1 MDYWK
6 EPFVPSKRRRFNWT
20 DFKEWS
26 IYMSVAIASAVSASL
41 WFLLLNIQWL
51 EMNSNVAMIAI
62 FGIGTFIKRLATD
75 YTARYGKTLPSEIQD
90 ETSNDSQI

>member
-1 MDYWK
+1 
-6 EPFVPSKRRRFNWT
+6 
-20 DFKEWS
+20 
-26 IYMSVAIASAVSASL
+26 
-41 WFLLLNIQWL
+41 
-51 EMNSNVAMIAI
+51 MNSNVAMIAI